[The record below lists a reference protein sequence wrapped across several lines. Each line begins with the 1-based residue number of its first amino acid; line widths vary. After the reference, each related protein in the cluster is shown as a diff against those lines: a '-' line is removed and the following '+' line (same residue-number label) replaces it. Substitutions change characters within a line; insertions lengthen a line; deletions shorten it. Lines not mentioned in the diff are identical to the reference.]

1 MEPTSVIS
9 VAGACLTVVLR
20 TSREI
25 NELVAK
31 ARRIDHTV
39 TLILARLS
47 TIQATV
53 SQLRSWMMQNEEEVS
68 PQVAADLH
76 TAIGACQMVV
86 REILRHV
93 QRVKTGWLGGRVR
106 HLWDEGQYLMYQQ
119 SLDSQ
124 TAALAIFLNVILLK
138 SSTRQR
144 MLLESIESQRT
155 LRDAQDRASI
165 YCPSEYQE
173 EDEQAEL
180 PGASSSGNS
189 STLFSSVENDLFEPR
204 PGSVQSG
211 TNDGSESTTATI
223 STNSTSSSNGFDAEI
238 KKSRRSWLGLRRP
251 TSSSSSTK
259 QQLCDAAFQGDAA
272 IIARLCDE
280 GADVNVRHSRWPS
293 TSSSGR
299 ISRWSSTTLASSLES
314 VDKPPPTNRPP
325 SSSSAGSLS
334 KYLSWPSKPST
345 TTTVETSP
353 LHLAA
358 SMGHLDVIDTLITR
372 GGANPN
378 LTVSEGRTPLHLADE
393 DAVPLLLSLGA
404 DPLARNAEGQ
414 LPLHCA
420 AAAGHLKA
428 VLLYLQHRSPPHPR
442 NPRDHPTSSIIDT
455 PDSHRLTPLHAASA
469 HGRTP
474 IVAALLAAGAYRN
487 AADDTGQRP
496 LHLAAQAGA
505 VGVVEALLG
514 ARADRDAAAGKERR
528 TPLHVAAGA
537 GQVGVVEVL
546 LGAGCRVRGGEDAGG
561 AGAVHVAVEGGHV
574 GVLRVLLRAAAGEER
589 GDGTE
594 GQKGEGRK
602 GERVVDARMGR
613 RAERPLHLA
622 ARSARADDAVA
633 LVRVLLEYGA
643 EVVDEVGG
651 VVVDQAGQSPLT
663 VACARPAEALDV
675 VKVLLAAGVPVRH
688 VDYRALW
695 RNEKLRAWEKTAVH
709 AALNEFASEDLRR
722 DEVEWAIVAV

>member
-165 YCPSEYQE
+165 YCPSEYP
-173 EDEQAEL
+173 EDEQEEL
-180 PGASSSGNS
+180 PVANSSGNS

-272 IIARLCDE
+272 LIARLCDE

-325 SSSSAGSLS
+325 SSSTGSLS
-334 KYLSWPSKPST
+334 KYLSWPSKPSS

-353 LHLAA
+353 LHIAA

-404 DPLARNAEGQ
+404 DPLARDAQGQ

-428 VLLYLQHRSPPHPR
+428 VLLYIQHQDRRNPNHHHQQQQQQHQHQQQHRDKSM
-442 NPRDHPTSSIIDT
+442 IDA
-455 PDSHRLTPLHAASA
+455 PDTHRLTPLHHASQ
-469 HGRTP
+469 HGRTSV
-474 IVAALLAAGAYRN
+474 VAALLSAGAYRN

-505 VGVVEALLG
+505 IGVVETLLG
-514 ARADRDAAAGKERR
+514 AGADRDAAAGKERR
-528 TPLHVAAGA
+528 TPLHVAAAA
-537 GQVGVVEVL
+537 GQVGVVE
-546 LGAGCRVRGGEDAGG
+546 
-561 AGAVHVAVEGGHV
+561 
-574 GVLRVLLRAAAGEER
+574 
-589 GDGTE
+589 T
-594 GQKGEGRK
+594 
-602 GERVVDARMGR
+602 
-613 RAERPLHLA
+613 
-622 ARSARADDAVA
+622 
-633 LVRVLLEYGA
+633 LV
-643 EVVDEVGG
+643 
-651 VVVDQAGQSPLT
+651 P
-663 VACARPAEALDV
+663 
-675 VKVLLAAGVPVRH
+675 
-688 VDYRALW
+688 
-695 RNEKLRAWEKTAVH
+695 
-709 AALNEFASEDLRR
+709 
-722 DEVEWAIVAV
+722 